1 MRPTQGRGGPPRIP
15 LIWPCSTWG
24 LPSCRRHRRHW
35 WALTPPFHPYRSA
48 AANDCLYE
56 RRYCFCGTCLG
67 FPPLGVTQHAARGVP
82 TFLYRKHRSTRQRF
96 PCLVDRD
103 VIRLPVALL
112 LWWRIIGID
121 YRDVTISC
129 IDSSGK
135 VQDTLHPSIEY
146 EIVTIFGCKLL
157 NRRN

>member
-1 MRPTQGRGGPPRIP
+1 MHLGRRLPVAS
-15 LIWPCSTWG
+15 CG
-24 LPSCRRHRRHW
+24 LPRDGAGLPEFPYL
-35 WALTPPFHPYRSA
+35 ALLHVGFTELPASPPTLVGSYPTVPPLPFSGRERL
-48 AANDCLYE
+48 LYE

-82 TFLYRKHRSTRQRF
+82 TFLYRKHRSTWQRF

-121 YRDVTISC
+121 
-129 IDSSGK
+129 
-135 VQDTLHPSIEY
+135 
-146 EIVTIFGCKLL
+146 
-157 NRRN
+157 